1 MKTEKSGSPAAARR
15 GATELPTPAEA
26 AAAFEPALGHR
37 QARVRAALQRMA
49 TAPPQVL
56 LLEGGTAEERYATAL
71 WYTAALNCRARPLP
85 CLHCPDCLKIG
96 AEMFPDLSILDGR
109 QDSIKIEAVRELRV
123 VLGEAP
129 RGEGTRVIVLAEAQS
144 LGTEAAN
151 ALLKS
156 LEEPRPGVCFLLL
169 APQRECL
176 LPTLVSRGWTL
187 TLPWPN
193 PAASAP
199 DALAPWEQALA
210 VFLESGRGWFE
221 RTGAK
226 GSVDAALARQILLLV
241 QKALAAT
248 TAGRDGG
255 RLGAALAALPA
266 AGRLYTTD
274 LLNQCGQS
282 LAALVNPAL
291 VLDWLATRL
300 YLACR
305 CSRKQFSLQK
315 QVDVRTGLR

>member
-1 MKTEKSGSPAAARR
+1 MKTEKSGSSGAA
-15 GATELPTPAEA
+15 ELPTPTQA
-26 AAAFEPALGHR
+26 AAAFEPALGRR

-49 TAPPQVL
+49 AAPPQVL
-56 LLEGGTAEERYATAL
+56 LLEGGTIEERYAMAL

-85 CLHCPDCLKIG
+85 CLRCPDCLKIG
-96 AEMFPDLSILDGR
+96 AEIFADLYVLDGR
-109 QDSIKIEAVRELRV
+109 RDSIKIEAVRELRV

-156 LEEPRPGVCFLLL
+156 LEEPRPGVCFLLS

-176 LPTLVSRGWTL
+176 LPTLISRGWTL
-187 TLPWPN
+187 TLAWPD
-193 PAASAP
+193 PAAPAP
-199 DALAPWEQALA
+199 DAAVRWEQDLA

-221 RTGAK
+221 RTSAK
-226 GSVDAALARQILLLV
+226 GSVDAASARQILLLV
-241 QKALAAT
+241 QKALTAIS
-248 TAGRDGG
+248 AGRDGG

-266 AGRLYTTD
+266 AGRLYATD
-274 LLNQCGQS
+274 LLSQCSRS

-305 CSRKQFSLQK
+305 CSRGQFSLQK